1 MISMENQETL
11 TSEKTDLEQ
20 FHKIGKSGNPYDIID
35 SKIADYV
42 ISHNHIIIISGKP
55 YIYKNGVYVKDKNG
69 NVLRYLIKQ
78 LIFEELINITRVNR
92 VLNLILADYKLEK
105 DIDDIN
111 QYPDSWINFKNGM
124 LDLETMELRD
134 HDPKYLSINQ
144 IPHNYVKTSE
154 KWADRST
161 LYKFIN
167 DLIPDK
173 EDRTMFLEYC
183 GYCMTRSTRIQKF
196 MVLNGPGG
204 TGKSTLIGV
213 LEKAVGRENISN
225 LSLQDLNERFAPTNL
240 FGKMLNSCADIP
252 NKAMEKVDVIKK
264 ITGEDTIKGEYKGGD
279 VFFFHSYAK
288 LIFSANEIPISLDD
302 KTNAYYRRFLILN
315 IDKRAEYIPD
325 LKYKLGQET
334 EFLISMAVNAA
345 HELFK
350 RGEILESENSKKA
363 VEELYKQAD
372 SVQAFIIDEMEK
384 DNGSKITRSELYGLY
399 ERYCEENDRTSITK
413 NRFYKNLREKG
424 YKEAKINGIM
434 YFKGLKQVND
444 GFQECRNRVF
454 NE

>member
-1 MISMENQETL
+1 M
-11 TSEKTDLEQ
+11 
-20 FHKIGKSGNPYDIID
+20 
-35 SKIADYV
+35 
-42 ISHNHIIIISGKP
+42 
-55 YIYKNGVYVKDKNG
+55 
-69 NVLRYLIKQ
+69 
-78 LIFEELINITRVNR
+78 
-92 VLNLILADYKLEK
+92 
-105 DIDDIN
+105 
-111 QYPDSWINFKNGM
+111 
-124 LDLETMELRD
+124 
-134 HDPKYLSINQ
+134 
-144 IPHNYVKTSE
+144 
-154 KWADRST
+154 
-161 LYKFIN
+161 
-167 DLIPDK
+167 
-173 EDRTMFLEYC
+173 
-183 GYCMTRSTRIQKF
+183 
-196 MVLNGPGG
+196 
-204 TGKSTLIGV
+204 
-213 LEKAVGRENISN
+213 
-225 LSLQDLNERFAPTNL
+225 
-240 FGKMLNSCADIP
+240 
-252 NKAMEKVDVIKK
+252 
-264 ITGEDTIKGEYKGGD
+264 
-279 VFFFHSYAK
+279 
-288 LIFSANEIPISLDD
+288 
-302 KTNAYYRRFLILN
+302 N